1 MFVCCCYLLCINLCA
16 YLVLKN
22 LTIFHT
28 PAHFIHTQLLTLTTH
43 STTKYSHY
51 SFYLEDG
58 MSILE
63 LGAAEN
69 SYLPPNLKPNKHIG
83 VGAISSQM
91 DMNPSIT
98 KSYVIDLNT
107 VIEDE
112 GIDSK
117 IFNDEL
123 IGSDGQGQFDAILMA
138 NTIDFL
144 NSPREVFK

>member
-1 MFVCCCYLLCINLCA
+1 VHIVLCFVCISCA
-16 YLVLKN
+16 QN
-22 LTIFHT
+22 LTPYSYPPPPPPKSLH
-28 PAHFIHTQLLTLTTH
+28 AH
-43 STTKYSHY
+43 STTTHSHY

-91 DMNPSIT
+91 ESNPSIT

-112 GIDSK
+112 GIDSVV
-117 IFNDEL
+117 FNEEV
-123 IGSDGQGQFDAILMA
+123 IGSDGGGQFDAILMA

>member
-1 MFVCCCYLLCINLCA
+1 
-16 YLVLKN
+16 
-22 LTIFHT
+22 
-28 PAHFIHTQLLTLTTH
+28 
-43 STTKYSHY
+43 
-51 SFYLEDG
+51 

-91 DMNPSIT
+91 ESNPSIT

-117 IFNDEL
+117 VFKEE
-123 IGSDGQGQFDAILMA
+123 IGEGQFDAILMA

>member
-1 MFVCCCYLLCINLCA
+1 MCISCA
-16 YLVLKN
+16 QKSNIYTAHKSLHAHLHIY
-22 LTIFHT
+22 THT
-28 PAHFIHTQLLTLTTH
+28 N
-43 STTKYSHY
+43 SHY

-83 VGAISSQM
+83 VGAIQSQM

-112 GIDSK
+112 GIDSTV
-117 IFNDEL
+117 FNEEI
-123 IGSDGQGQFDAILMA
+123 IGSDGGGQFDAILMA

-144 NSPREVFK
+144 NNPREVFK

>member
-1 MFVCCCYLLCINLCA
+1 
-16 YLVLKN
+16 
-22 LTIFHT
+22 
-28 PAHFIHTQLLTLTTH
+28 
-43 STTKYSHY
+43 
-51 SFYLEDG
+51 

-83 VGAISSQM
+83 VGAIQSQM

-112 GIDSK
+112 GIDSTV
-117 IFNDEL
+117 FNEEI
-123 IGSDGQGQFDAILMA
+123 IGSDGGGQFDAILMA

-144 NSPREVFK
+144 NNPREVFK

>member
-1 MFVCCCYLLCINLCA
+1 
-16 YLVLKN
+16 
-22 LTIFHT
+22 
-28 PAHFIHTQLLTLTTH
+28 
-43 STTKYSHY
+43 
-51 SFYLEDG
+51 

-83 VGAISSQM
+83 VGAIQSQM

-117 IFNDEL
+117 IFNEEI
-123 IGSDGQGQFDAILMA
+123 IGSDDGQGQFDAILMA

-144 NSPREVFK
+144 NNPREVFK

>member
-1 MFVCCCYLLCINLCA
+1 
-16 YLVLKN
+16 VLKN
-22 LTIFHT
+22 LTPISILSTLH
-28 PAHFIHTQLLTLTTH
+28 HSYIHIHT
-43 STTKYSHY
+43 YSHY

-91 DMNPSIT
+91 ESNPSIT

-117 IFNDEL
+117 VFNEE
-123 IGSDGQGQFDAILMA
+123 IVGEGGGGGQFDAILMA

>member
-1 MFVCCCYLLCINLCA
+1 
-16 YLVLKN
+16 
-22 LTIFHT
+22 
-28 PAHFIHTQLLTLTTH
+28 
-43 STTKYSHY
+43 
-51 SFYLEDG
+51 

-91 DMNPSIT
+91 ESNPSIT

-117 IFNDEL
+117 VFNEE
-123 IGSDGQGQFDAILMA
+123 IVGEGGGGGQFDAILMA

>member
-1 MFVCCCYLLCINLCA
+1 LCA
-16 YLVLKN
+16 YLVFN
-22 LTIFHT
+22 SNPSYTPPTITHNFLIASYT
-28 PAHFIHTQLLTLTTH
+28 IIHKIH
-43 STTKYSHY
+43 YSHY

-83 VGAISSQM
+83 VGAIQSQM
-91 DMNPSIT
+91 ESNPSIT

-117 IFNDEL
+117 VFNEEV
-123 IGSDGQGQFDAILMA
+123 IGSDGGQFDAILMA

>member
-1 MFVCCCYLLCINLCA
+1 
-16 YLVLKN
+16 
-22 LTIFHT
+22 
-28 PAHFIHTQLLTLTTH
+28 
-43 STTKYSHY
+43 
-51 SFYLEDG
+51 

-91 DMNPSIT
+91 ESNPSIT

-117 IFNDEL
+117 VFNEEI
-123 IGSDGQGQFDAILMA
+123 IGEGGGGQFDAILTARMNNLL
-138 NTIDFL
+138 NTEFISDAQDGSGNGLPDTDPNYIAPSSARAACVYYGFGRTF
-144 NSPREVFK
+144 SVGAKIKF

>member
-1 MFVCCCYLLCINLCA
+1 
-16 YLVLKN
+16 
-22 LTIFHT
+22 
-28 PAHFIHTQLLTLTTH
+28 
-43 STTKYSHY
+43 
-51 SFYLEDG
+51 

-112 GIDSK
+112 GIDSVV
-117 IFNDEL
+117 FNEEI
-123 IGSDGQGQFDAILMA
+123 IGTDGGQFDAILMA